1 MTRPLLSDTDRSDVF
16 RGLSHPVRRKVLG
29 LLGKNERSAS
39 ELIAGLKL
47 SQPALS
53 THLRVLRDCGLVKQ
67 RALGNRRLYSLNPQ
81 ALRKAQQWLGKI
93 V

>member
-1 MTRPLLSDTDRSDVF
+1 MTRPLLSDADRTDVF
-16 RGLSHPVRRKVLG
+16 RGLAHPTRRKLLG
-29 LLGKNERSAS
+29 MLGKNERSAG

-67 RALGNRRLYSLNPQ
+67 RAQGNRRFYSLNPQ
-81 ALRKAQQWLGKI
+81 AVRKAQQWLGKI
-93 V
+93 A